1 MRKILA
7 VLLFLIAAAWLID
20 ARWRG
25 SIRTNWSI
33 CTRRARFRGAK
44 SRIATSSST
53 TRPGCIISFSPSC
66 GRRAMICP
74 RFGWAAFSWVSIG
87 LATLAVTGLIARRT
101 AGRTAAWAAPTL
113 LLCTTIFFGKA
124 IEIRP
129 DVPAALLLTSAAY
142 VLLARRRVSPGLAAL
157 LAGIL
162 MGAATLFTQKAIVP
176 AAAMI
181 AAQAVLAG
189 RSERLSSRL
198 RTAAW
203 AAAGLA
209 VTWAIAAGMFW
220 AAGGAT
226 AFWRSTVY
234 QLWRWPVRSSPLSAL
249 RPTVL
254 ADLPIWIGAAVSIG
268 LSLIVGRRCRRHR
281 RQRLFLASTV
291 VFSFP
296 RRIGHSGGVFTI
308 LSLVVST
315 GRGHCRRYAYPLGK
329 RRSDGGICAGRFSL
343 RYWRS
348 SSPSG
353 CSPPVPS
360 ISVRPV
366 RCRISRGLVHRCRS
380 EYRSAVPWRFWR
392 LPR

>member
-1 MRKILA
+1 MADRRTLA
-7 VLLFLIAAAWLID
+7 RIDPDELEHLHAACAVSWGEIPYRDFFEHHTPGLYYLLQPVLWATGDDLPAIWL
-20 ARWRG
+20 G
-25 SIRTNWSI
+25 
-33 CTRRARFRGAK
+33 RFFMG
-44 SRIATSSST
+44 
-53 TRPGCIISFSPSC
+53 
-66 GRRAMICP
+66 
-74 RFGWAAFSWVSIG
+74 VIG

-142 VLLARRRVSPGLAAL
+142 VLLARRRANPRSAAL

-176 AAAMI
+176 AAAII

-189 RSERLSSRL
+189 RSERLSSWL
-198 RTAAW
+198 RAAAW
-203 AAAGLA
+203 AAAGVA

-268 LSLIVGRRCRRHR
+268 LLLVVGRRCRRHR

-291 VFSFP
+291 AFSF
-296 RRIGHSGGVFTI
+296 
-308 LSLVVST
+308 
-315 GRGHCRRYAYPLGK
+315 LG
-329 RRSDGGICAGRFSL
+329 
-343 RYWRS
+343 
-348 SSPSG
+348 
-353 CSPPVPS
+353 
-360 ISVRPV
+360 
-366 RCRISRGLVHRCRS
+366 GLVIQAAYS
-380 EYRSAVPWRFWR
+380 QYFLLWFPLAAVIAADR
-392 LPR
+392 